1 MIILY
6 DKNEQEFTSL
16 GIGVLK
22 DASECVVAEELN
34 GGYELEMEYPV
45 TGAHYADIVED
56 RIIFTKPNDVDDPQ
70 PFRIY
75 KVTRPID
82 GLVTVYAAHIAYDTA
97 NVPVK
102 AVKANNLTEL
112 FQNIQNGQ
120 ITNSRFRLVNEKETG
135 TDISF
140 ITKHPY
146 SLRALLLAQQGDSV
160 INTYSGEFKFDK
172 FDICLKER
180 RGSDKGFTI
189 RYSKNMTDIEQ
200 ETNSDLMYTGVYPYY
215 SNTTTESK
223 TAITKKYKEVYIST
237 DASSLEK
244 YYDPITREEIFPS
257 KWLSYS
263 NNGIGL
269 DSIVSLFAVN
279 IVVSEGDYNNH
290 IIKADK
296 TTPLNSEM
304 ESTEQ
309 SGSYFYDVTYVQSYI
324 NKNAVSDFGE
334 DWLYVDPELSR
345 PVTKVEWNP
354 YNLPTKD
361 PGDGSEWWNPN
372 AHKDAIYRIFTSG
385 DKLYTTYVWQNGQFR
400 TPTSEDSINEYLPQ
414 LPNVGTET
422 EEKDNTIVYEGGIIF
437 INEKRARV
445 NEEVE
450 EYTQDWLIEIK
461 EKEQS
466 SSTDPRWEDVS
477 EQHTPINPEAEALVG
492 FKYKVPF
499 VEEPIRAYPDTN
511 VKEGDPKWLY
521 EDPELTTLLT
531 PVDQQLYVVERS
543 DGKDFYY
550 RWSEYDQLYSVS
562 IDTRYTYKNYIW
574 NNETHLYE
582 LYNDTSND
590 KILTLD
596 LSDKFSETPKNTS
609 KFHKMIYE
617 YAIAYITENKLGTL
631 KNSIKVSFAKLSSD
645 PEYSKWKDLEKV
657 ELGDTVHVIYN
668 PLGINIQKRVIKTE
682 YNVLTDRYDSIELG
696 EESTSFTNNALT
708 KGDSVSALTNDRNY
722 ADVTTVT
729 KLVAERIEADYI
741 KSMEAEITEAQIQTL
756 SADSIS
762 AALIEAQRFCI
773 DELVATLLVAD
784 DASIRNQL
792 TVGDGLIVSGEINI
806 KSGQISIVDDENIS
820 YVTAYIN
827 YDETI
832 TEYGQDWLKE
842 HINDTEPLNIADTSK
857 YPAGTIFKVFD
868 RNNLWIQKYYVW
880 DVEDQSYIV
889 HTVESTTYFNVDEH
903 GNVEANSL
911 VINGGSIS
919 IQSEDGNTSFTVN
932 ADGELEAN
940 SVDLEGKIT
949 ATSGDIGGCIIE
961 GIPNEY
967 TEAYV
972 IEGAEE
978 YSSGWLTDVEGGT
991 TPLTP
996 IRDAYYKVSI
1006 DYEDV
1011 YFVWNGYRYVDIKV
1025 GILQVDGL
1033 NVSGTLRSV
1042 TIEASEIILQNGEK
1056 NTSFTVNADG
1066 ELEANAISLEGGTIE
1081 NLNISGMLYFGDKY
1095 IRAFERTASLNSRNA
1110 NWISLKDASSAPL
1123 TPDSSKVY
1131 YVVRSSPYVS
1141 GFYRWNQSTSGYV
1154 ENEDSY
1160 YINQDGFKLFA
1171 IEATTDYTKIA
1182 GFTVEENTLYSR
1194 NGTKEVG
1201 ITSDKDDI
1209 DNYAIWAGRRYSVTD
1224 TITAY
1229 IIDYEYSR
1237 RWLGSS
1243 TNPRDAYYPLSDTD
1257 AYYIVD
1263 GTSRQYYRW
1272 SNSNNKYISISQSE
1286 GQSLGATQAY
1296 VIDYKYTHKWLTDVE
1311 GSRDWLSADE
1321 DHIYSVTED
1330 DITSYYEYDS
1340 ANFRYIPRVDANSN
1354 FYVTHSGELY
1364 SRAGYIGGFEINA
1377 DSLEATDVFQDHMKL
1392 NAQGIEVY
1400 APPEYGNNG
1409 IIFPESLTY
1418 INSGIGIKSFVIT
1431 VDYLHKATED
1441 NPHGF
1446 GTQPFLSLT
1455 ASTAADD
1462 DYVTVEEFDYEWD
1475 YQFIFTTRVT
1485 VEPTS
1490 ETVIDLSANP
1500 KYLIKAVFATQSY
1513 TGTHYTGW
1521 NITTS
1526 YNNTTKEV
1534 RVYNNNDRVV
1544 AVDVMILLS
1553 KQFGTL

>member
-22 DASECVVAEELN
+22 DASECVVSEEVN

-45 TGAHYADIVED
+45 TGAHYADIIED
-56 RIIFTKPNDVDDPQ
+56 RIIFTKPNDVDKPQ

-102 AVKANNLTEL
+102 ALKAANLTEL

-120 ITNSRFRLVNEKETG
+120 VTNSKFRLINEKETG

-146 SLRALLLAQQGDSV
+146 SLRAILLAQQGDSV

-215 SNTTTESK
+215 SNVTTETK
-223 TAITKKYKEVYIST
+223 TAISKKYKEVYISS
-237 DASSLEK
+237 DAGSLEK

-279 IVVSEGDYNNH
+279 IVVSDGNYYNH

-304 ESTEQ
+304 QSTEQ

-324 NKNAVSDFGE
+324 NKNAISDFGE
-334 DWLYVDPELSR
+334 DWLYVDQELSR
-345 PVTKVEWNP
+345 PVPKVEWNP

-385 DKLYTTYVWQNGQFR
+385 DKLYTTYVWQNGKFR
-400 TPTSEDSINEYLPQ
+400 TPTSDDNINEYLPQ

-450 EYTQDWLIEIK
+450 EYTKDWLIEIK

-477 EQHTPINPEAEALVG
+477 EQHTPINPEADTLVG

-531 PVDQQLYVVERS
+531 PVDQQLYVVGRS

-550 RWSEYDQLYSVS
+550 RWSVYDNAYSVS

-574 NNETHLYE
+574 NNTIHLYE
-582 LYNDTSND
+582 LYEDTSND

-617 YAIAYITENKLGTL
+617 YAMAYIIENKLGTL

-668 PLGINIQKRVIKTE
+668 PLGINVQKRVIKTE
-682 YNVLTDRYDSIELG
+682 YNVLTGRYDTIELG

-784 DASIRNQL
+784 NASIRNQL
-792 TVGDGLIVSGEINI
+792 TVGDGLVVSGEINI
-806 KSGQISIVDDENIS
+806 KSGQISIVDDEDID

-827 YDETI
+827 YDETA

-868 RNNLWIQKYYVW
+868 GNNLWIQSYYVW
-880 DVEDQSYIV
+880 DVEDQSYRVRAI
-889 HTVESTTYFNVDEH
+889 ESTTYFKVDEQ

-911 VINGGSIS
+911 TIKGGSIS
-919 IQSEDGNTSFTVN
+919 IKDEKENTSFVVN
-932 ADGELEAN
+932 EDGELEAN
-940 SVDLEGKIT
+940 AVKLEGKIT

-961 GIPNEY
+961 GIPEEY
-967 TEAYV
+967 TDAYI
-972 IEGAEE
+972 IEGSEE
-978 YSSGWLTDVEGGT
+978 YSEEWLTDTKGGT

-996 IRDAYYKVSI
+996 IIDKYYKVTI
-1006 DYEDV
+1006 DDSDK
-1011 YFVWNGYRYVDIKV
+1011 YFIWNGYRYEDIKV

-1033 NVSGTLRSV
+1033 NVSGTLRSI

-1056 NTSFTVNADG
+1056 NTSFVVNEDG

-1095 IRAFERTASLNSRNA
+1095 IRAFERVDSLNTFNIS
-1110 NWISLKDASSAPL
+1110 WLSLKDENSAPL

-1131 YVVRSSPYVS
+1131 YVVRSYPYVS
-1141 GFYRWNQSTSGYV
+1141 GFYKWNQSTSGYV
-1154 ENEDSY
+1154 ENTDSY
-1160 YINQDGFKLFA
+1160 YINQDGLKLFA

-1182 GFTVEENTLYSR
+1182 GFTVEENTLYSK

-1201 ITSDKDDI
+1201 ITSDQNDSDD
-1209 DNYAIWAGRRYSVTD
+1209 YAIWAGRRYEVTD
-1224 TITAY
+1224 TVTAY
-1229 IIDYEYSR
+1229 IINYEYSR

-1243 TNPRDAYYPLSDTD
+1243 TDPNDAYYPTSDST
-1257 AYYIVD
+1257 AYYIVVD
-1263 GTSRQYYRW
+1263 NSRQYYRW
-1272 SNSNNKYISISQSE
+1272 NNSNNKYVSISQSE

-1296 VIDYKYTHKWLTDVE
+1296 VVNYEYSYRWLTDIE
-1311 GSRDWLSADE
+1311 GSREWLSPDE
-1321 DHIYSVTED
+1321 DHIYSVTVD
-1330 DITSYYEYDS
+1330 GVISYYIYDTTARKYVS
-1340 ANFRYIPRVDANSN
+1340 RIDTDSN
-1354 FYVTHSGELY
+1354 FYVTHSGELH
-1364 SRAGYIGGFEINA
+1364 SRAGYIGGFEISA
-1377 DSLEATDVFQDHMKL
+1377 DSLRATDGGSSYMDLSLHGLDFAGGNDTYSRINMR
-1392 NAQGIEVY
+1392 GVY
-1400 APPEYGNNG
+1400 VPSVA
-1409 IIFPESLTY
+1409 IDF
-1418 INSGIGIKSFVIT
+1418 
-1431 VDYLHKATED
+1431 LHKSTES
-1441 NPHGF
+1441 GF
-1446 GTQPFLSLT
+1446 CTGTQPFLSLR
-1455 ASTAADD
+1455 ASTTGEDNTT
-1462 DYVTVEEFDYEWD
+1462 YVNEFDYMYYK
-1475 YQFIFTTRVT
+1475 YQFLYTIT
-1485 VEPTS
+1485 VIIES
-1490 ETVIDLSANP
+1490 QNSHIIDLSQNSD
-1500 KYLIKAVFATQSY
+1500 YDILQVFTSQLTSGSGDDYCA
-1513 TGTHYTGW
+1513 W
-1521 NITTS
+1521 NIVHETDNQSKTIQIH
-1526 YNNTTKEV
+1526 
-1534 RVYNNNDRVV
+1534 NNNDRRVRV
-1544 AVDVMILLS
+1544 SVLILLAKLGPS
-1553 KQFGTL
+1553 IG